1 MNDLEVN
8 VSSVVADAEMRIR
21 TVDKAIEYIATKSS
35 MHDSQSEKV
44 AAIDLLSDLYDVR
57 SYLSSVI
64 IADNGTK

>member
-8 VSSVVADAEMRIR
+8 VSRVVADAEMRIR

-35 MHDSQSEKV
+35 MHDSESEKV

-57 SYLSSVI
+57 SYLTSVI
-64 IADNGTK
+64 NADNGTK

>member
-57 SYLSSVI
+57 SYLTSVI
-64 IADNGTK
+64 NAGNGTK

>member
-35 MHDSQSEKV
+35 MHDSQPEKV

-57 SYLSSVI
+57 SYLTSVI
-64 IADNGTK
+64 IAGNGTK

>member
-8 VSSVVADAEMRIR
+8 VSRVVADAEMRIR

-35 MHDSQSEKV
+35 MHDSESEKV

-57 SYLSSVI
+57 SYLTSVI
-64 IADNGTK
+64 NAGNGTK

>member
-35 MHDSQSEKV
+35 MHDSQPEKV

-57 SYLSSVI
+57 SYLTSVI
-64 IADNGTK
+64 IADNGPK

>member
-1 MNDLEVN
+1 MNDSEVN

-35 MHDSQSEKV
+35 MHDSQPEKV

-57 SYLSSVI
+57 SYLTSVI
-64 IADNGTK
+64 IAGNGTK

>member
-8 VSSVVADAEMRIR
+8 VSRVVADAEMRIR

-35 MHDSQSEKV
+35 MHDRQPEKV

-57 SYLSSVI
+57 SYLTSVI

>member
-57 SYLSSVI
+57 SYLTSVI

>member
-1 MNDLEVN
+1 MNDLEVI

-57 SYLSSVI
+57 SYLTSVI
-64 IADNGTK
+64 IAGNGTK

>member
-57 SYLSSVI
+57 SYLTSVI
-64 IADNGTK
+64 IAGNGTK

>member
-8 VSSVVADAEMRIR
+8 VSRVVADAEMRIR

-35 MHDSQSEKV
+35 MYDSQLEKV

-57 SYLSSVI
+57 SYLTSVI
-64 IADNGTK
+64 NADNGTK

>member
-35 MHDSQSEKV
+35 MHDSQPEKV

-57 SYLSSVI
+57 SYLTSVI

>member
-35 MHDSQSEKV
+35 MHDSESEKV

-57 SYLSSVI
+57 SYLTSVI
-64 IADNGTK
+64 NADNGTK

>member
-35 MHDSQSEKV
+35 MHDSQPEKV

-57 SYLSSVI
+57 SYLTSVI
-64 IADNGTK
+64 NTDNGTK

>member
-21 TVDKAIEYIATKSS
+21 TVDKAIEYIAMKSS
-35 MHDSQSEKV
+35 MYDSQPEKV

-57 SYLSSVI
+57 SYLTSVI
-64 IADNGTK
+64 HADNGTK

>member
-8 VSSVVADAEMRIR
+8 VSRVVADAEMRIR

-57 SYLSSVI
+57 SYLTSVI
-64 IADNGTK
+64 NADNGTK

>member
-35 MHDSQSEKV
+35 MHDSESEKV

-57 SYLSSVI
+57 SYLTSVI
-64 IADNGTK
+64 NAGNGTK

>member
-35 MHDSQSEKV
+35 MHDRQPEKV

-57 SYLSSVI
+57 SYLTSVI

>member
-35 MHDSQSEKV
+35 MHDSQPEKV

>member
-8 VSSVVADAEMRIR
+8 VSRVVADAEMRIR

-35 MHDSQSEKV
+35 MHDSQAEKV

-57 SYLSSVI
+57 SYLTSVI
-64 IADNGTK
+64 NADNGTK

>member
-57 SYLSSVI
+57 SYLTSVI
-64 IADNGTK
+64 NADNGTK

>member
-57 SYLSSVI
+57 SCLSSVI
-64 IADNGTK
+64 NADNGTK

>member
-35 MHDSQSEKV
+35 MYDSQPEKV

>member
-35 MHDSQSEKV
+35 MHDSQPEKV

-57 SYLSSVI
+57 SYLTSVI
-64 IADNGTK
+64 NAGNGTK

>member
-1 MNDLEVN
+1 MNDLELN

-35 MHDSQSEKV
+35 MHDSESEKV

-57 SYLSSVI
+57 SYLTSVI
-64 IADNGTK
+64 NADNGTK

>member
-64 IADNGTK
+64 NADNGTK

>member
-1 MNDLEVN
+1 MKDSEMI
-8 VSSVVADAEMRIR
+8 VSGLVADAEMRVR

-35 MHDSQSEKV
+35 MHDSQPEKV

-64 IADNGTK
+64 NADNGTK